1 MLDINELQ
9 STDTGAYFSLGDLLQ
24 LGSMSG
30 ARLLAGAA
38 GLTNQVS
45 RTNVVEAGDLSAWA
59 ESGDV
64 LLSSGYAFRN
74 NLESLLDQ
82 IPELHKMGVAALC
95 LKPGRSGQQLPD
107 SVVTQAETLGFPL
120 LELPMAAVFANI
132 VQESMEEILAKKVLS
147 FREIQDT
154 TEALLNDMWRS
165 DRPENALQV
174 VENAFHN
181 PVLIFDNENNLII
194 TPKTREFLAND
205 TQEELIRQLYHRR
218 PQDSFTL
225 RSNDRTITAHF
236 LDVGSNDG
244 IYIILLEYY
253 APLRHIDKIILRQIG
268 HSLVLE
274 MKNALAVQKIRRK
287 YKRQFVE
294 DLLCGRLDGDAV
306 NICVTAQTDG
316 YCLNMNARYRV
327 IVLNLN
333 LANRNSAFTEQD
345 VSIIR
350 HIIRNL
356 ATDILFNVQQRKL
369 ILIME
374 DDRDWSAM
382 LQNLFLLSQK
392 LNYVMDKG
400 EMAFC
405 ISDPCALEEISAG
418 YQQALKISDISQHCG
433 IREQVIT
440 CDKLGVLYLLS
451 MLPKSDAV
459 TRYKSQF
466 LSPLKEYDAKHNS
479 NLLETLRIYL
489 ETNCNKQLTAGLMHT
504 HYNTVV
510 YRIARAEALLNLDLN
525 DAETQFQLRI
535 AFKLDLL
542 G

>member
-1 MLDINELQ
+1 MLEANELQ
-9 STDTGAYFSLGDLLQ
+9 SMDTGAYFSLGDLLQ

-30 ARLLAGAA
+30 ARLLAGAS
-38 GLTNQVS
+38 GLTNRVT

-59 ESGDV
+59 EGGDV

-74 NLESLLDQ
+74 NLESLLTQ
-82 IPELHKMGVAALC
+82 LPELHKSGVAGLC

-107 SVVTQAETLGFPL
+107 SVVQQAETLGFPL

-154 TEALLNDMWRS
+154 TETLLNAMWRS
-165 DRPENALQV
+165 DHPEHALQV

-181 PVLIFDNENNLII
+181 PVLIFDNENDLII

-205 TQEELIRQLYHRR
+205 TQEELIRQLYKRR
-218 PQDSFTL
+218 SRDSITL
-225 RSNDRTITAHF
+225 HSKDRTITAHF
-236 LDVGSNDG
+236 LDVGSSDG

-294 DLLCGRLDGDAV
+294 DLLCGRLDGDTV

-316 YCLNMNARYRV
+316 YHMNMEGRYRV
-327 IVLNLN
+327 IVMNLN
-333 LANRNSAFTEQD
+333 LAHRNSTFTEQD

-356 ATDILFNVQQRKL
+356 DTDILFNVQQGKL

-374 DDRDWSAM
+374 DDRNWSSM
-382 LQNLFLLSQK
+382 LQNLSLLSQK

-400 EMAFC
+400 DMTFC
-405 ISDPCALEEISAG
+405 ISDPCSLEEISAG

-433 IREQVIT
+433 MREQVIT

-459 TRYKSQF
+459 TRYKAQF
-466 LSPLKEYDAKHNS
+466 LGPLKEYDAKHNS
-479 NLLETLRIYL
+479 DLLETLRVYL
-489 ETNCNKQLTAGLMHT
+489 DTNCNKQLTAGQLHT

-510 YRIARAEALLNLDLN
+510 YRIARVETLLNLNLSDT
-525 DAETQFQLRI
+525 ETQFQLRI